1 MLHPEV
7 RMMNEF
13 ASLIRRNVPQRE
25 PGQGL
30 VEYGLILAG
39 VSIAALVALFALG
52 PRISSLFNAVSDSL
66 KSS

>member
-1 MLHPEV
+1 MKDCV
-7 RMMNEF
+7 T
-13 ASLIRRNVPQRE
+13 LIRRNVPERE

-52 PRISSLFNAVSDSL
+52 PRISSLFNAVSESL
-66 KSS
+66 KAS

>member
-1 MLHPEV
+1 MFQRFTSLV
-7 RMMNEF
+7 RSF
-13 ASLIRRNVPQRE
+13 IPDRE
-25 PGQGL
+25 EGQGL

-52 PRISSLFNAVSDSL
+52 PRVSSLFNTVSSSL

>member
-1 MLHPEV
+1 MLAWFTQFV
-7 RMMNEF
+7 RR
-13 ASLIRRNVPQRE
+13 SLPDRE
-25 PGQGL
+25 EGQGL

-52 PRISSLFNAVSDSL
+52 PQITALFNAVSASL